1 MQTIIILVQFIH
13 VTLVVVV
20 LLVLLVVMVA
30 SVCQRPNRK
39 CREAKWLV
47 MVCLRIEWNSIQSL
61 AYPKMP

>member
-47 MVCLRIEWNSIQSL
+47 MVCLRIE
-61 AYPKMP
+61 